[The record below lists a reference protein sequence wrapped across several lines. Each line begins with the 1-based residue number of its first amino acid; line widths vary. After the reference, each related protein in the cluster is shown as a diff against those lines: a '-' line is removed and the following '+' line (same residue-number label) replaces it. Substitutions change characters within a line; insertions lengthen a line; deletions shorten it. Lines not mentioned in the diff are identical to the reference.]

1 MSKVG
6 SPLGNRRRYRR
17 GYADTKLL
25 SHLPGYNLSNKNF
38 FEMTGAKNF
47 IGNQT
52 LLAKNVSSQL
62 QNIFKTHIKQS
73 SVQF

>member
-1 MSKVG
+1 MCEAKIG
-6 SPLGNRRRYRR
+6 SL
-17 GYADTKLL
+17 
-25 SHLPGYNLSNKNF
+25 LPGYNLSNKNF

-52 LLAKNVSSQL
+52 LLAEYISSQP

-73 SVQF
+73 RVEFNIFRRKNLTKPQIN